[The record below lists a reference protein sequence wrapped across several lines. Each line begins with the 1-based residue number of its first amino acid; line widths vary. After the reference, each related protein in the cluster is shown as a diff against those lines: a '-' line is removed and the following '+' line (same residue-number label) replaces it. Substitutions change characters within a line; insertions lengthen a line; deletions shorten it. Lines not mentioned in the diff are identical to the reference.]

1 MILSAAQP
9 YFAPYPGF
17 FEKMLKSDV
26 FVLLD
31 TVQFPRGTTWMTR
44 NRFKNDQGT
53 LWIRI
58 PVYRKGLGL
67 QRIDRVRR
75 LRDPRQIRKQL
86 SGLEAAYRHAPFFT
100 DHFGAVQTALESATG
115 SLAELNTALI
125 RYAARQ
131 LGVRS
136 RVVRLSETGAGS
148 KGTALLADLCCRFRA
163 DTFLA
168 QSHARKYLET
178 GPLAAEGVRLA
189 FFRPRTCIYP
199 QLWGDFIANLSIFDL
214 LFCCGPKA
222 GAMIDASLARLY
234 ERVPGR

>member
-31 TVQFPRGTTWMTR
+31 TVQFPRGGTWMTR

-53 LWIRI
+53 LWIRV
-58 PVYRKGLGL
+58 PVHRKGLGL

-75 LRDPRQIRKQL
+75 LRDPNQIRKQL
-86 SGLEAAYRHAPFFT
+86 SGIASAYRHAPFFT
-100 DHFGAVQTALESATG
+100 DHFGALKAALESATE
-115 SLAELNTALI
+115 SLAELNISLI

-136 RVVRLSETGAGS
+136 RVVRLSETDAGLKGA
-148 KGTALLADLCCRFRA
+148 ALPADLCRRYGA

-168 QSHARKYLET
+168 QSHARKYLERR
-178 GPLAAEGVRLA
+178 PLDAEGVRVL
-189 FFRPRTCIYP
+189 FFRPRTCVYP
-199 QLWGDFIANLSIFDL
+199 QLWGGFVANLSIFDL

-222 GAMIDASLARLY
+222 GTVIEAPLEPVD
-234 ERVPGR
+234 GKG